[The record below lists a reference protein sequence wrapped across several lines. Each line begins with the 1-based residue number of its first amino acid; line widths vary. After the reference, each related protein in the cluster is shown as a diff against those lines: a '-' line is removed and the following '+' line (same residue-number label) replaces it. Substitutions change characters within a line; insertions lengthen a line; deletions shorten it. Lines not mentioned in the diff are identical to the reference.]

1 MVRIRNLHFGYS
13 RRVLQ
18 LENLSLDLRRGHIYG
33 LLGKNGAGKSTLLK
47 NLVGLAFPLSGTCE
61 VDGHAAARRRPATLE
76 DLFFLPEDVQ
86 VPPVSATQLA
96 ASTGVFY
103 PRFDVAAFHDYLRE
117 FDVPALARL
126 TTLSYG
132 QQKKALIAFA
142 LATNTGL
149 LVLDEPT
156 NGLDIPS
163 KAQFRKLV
171 AGALGEERCVIISTH
186 QVRDLDSLIDTVLVL
201 HQRRIVLNASL
212 DDLAEQLSFGTAPV
226 GAAVPEALYAAP
238 SVRGQQ
244 VIRPNQGGAFSKV
257 DLELL
262 FNALTGPDTT
272 LATYLTQLQLQHEPV
287 L

>member
-18 LENLSLDLRRGHIYG
+18 LENLNLDLQRGRIYG

-47 NLVGLAFPLSGTCE
+47 NIVGLAFPLAGTCE
-61 VDGHAAARRRPATLE
+61 LDGHPAAHRRPDTLQ

-86 VPPVSATQLA
+86 VPASTATQLA

-103 PRFDVAAFHDYLRE
+103 PRFDAGAYHEYLRE
-117 FDVPALARL
+117 LDVPSLTRL
-126 TTLSYG
+126 TALSYG
-132 QQKKALIAFA
+132 QQKKVLIAFA

-171 AGALGEERCVIISTH
+171 ARALSEERCVIISTH

-201 HQRRIVLNASL
+201 HERRVVLNATI
-212 DDLAEQLSFGTAPV
+212 DQLAEQLHFGTAPAGV
-226 GAAVPEALYAAP
+226 ASPEVLYAEP

-244 VIRPNQGGAFSKV
+244 VIRSNAGEAFSKV

-262 FNALTGPDTT
+262 FNALTGPSSAV
-272 LATYLTQLQLQHEPV
+272 ATYLTQLHHESV

>member
-18 LENLSLDLRRGHIYG
+18 LENLNLDLQRGRIYG

-47 NLVGLAFPLSGTCE
+47 NIVGLAFPLSGTCE
-61 VDGHAAARRRPATLE
+61 VSGHAAALRRPDTLQ
-76 DLFFLPEDVQ
+76 DLFFLPEEVQ
-86 VPPVSATQLA
+86 APAVTATELA

-103 PRFDVAAFHDYLRE
+103 PLFSEEAFLDYLRE
-117 FDVPALARL
+117 LEVPTHAKL
-126 TTLSYG
+126 TAMSFG

-171 AGALGEERCVIISTH
+171 ARALGEERCVIVSTH

-201 HQRRIVLNASL
+201 NQRRIVLNETIDQLS
-212 DDLAEQLSFGTAPV
+212 ERLSFGTAPV
-226 GAAVPEALYAAP
+226 GAPAADALYAEA

-244 VIRPNQGGAFSKV
+244 VIRPNHVGAYSKV

-262 FNALTGPDTT
+262 FNSLTGSESAV
-272 LATYLTQLQLQHEPV
+272 ATYLTQLQHEPV

>member
-13 RRVLQ
+13 RRTLQ
-18 LENLSLDLRRGHIYG
+18 LENLNLDLQKGRIYG

-47 NLVGLAFPLSGTCE
+47 NIVGLAFPISGTCE
-61 VDGHAAARRRPATLE
+61 VAGHAAALRRPDTLQ

-86 VPPVSATQLA
+86 VPASTATQLA
-96 ASTGVFY
+96 DSTGVFY
-103 PRFDVAAFHDYLRE
+103 PRFDAAAFQDYLRE
-117 FDVPALARL
+117 LDVPSMTKLTAL
-126 TTLSYG
+126 SFG
-132 QQKKALIAFA
+132 QQKKVLIAFA
-142 LATNTGL
+142 LATNTAL

-171 AGALGEERCVIISTH
+171 ARALGEERCVIISTH

-201 HQRRIVLNASL
+201 HQRRVVLNETI
-212 DDLAEQLSFGTAPV
+212 DQLAEQLSFGTAPM
-226 GAAVPEALYAAP
+226 GATPSDVLYAEP

-244 VIRPNQGGAFSKV
+244 VIRPNHAGAYSKV

-262 FNALTGPDTT
+262 FNALTGTESAV
-272 LATYLTQLQLQHEPV
+272 ATYLTQAQHAPV

>member
-18 LENLSLDLRRGHIYG
+18 LENLNLDLLRGRIYG

-47 NLVGLAFPLSGTCE
+47 NIVGLAFPQAGTCE
-61 VDGHAAARRRPATLE
+61 LDGHAAARRRPDTLQ

-86 VPPVSATQLA
+86 VPPVTATQLA

-103 PRFDVAAFHDYLRE
+103 PRFEVGAFHEYLRE
-117 FDVPALARL
+117 LDVPSLTRL
-126 TTLSYG
+126 TALSYG
-132 QQKKALIAFA
+132 QQKKVLIAFA
-142 LATNTGL
+142 LATNTSL

-171 AGALGEERCVIISTH
+171 ARTLGEERCVIISTH

-201 HQRRIVLNASL
+201 HERRVVLNETIDQLS
-212 DDLAEQLSFGTAPV
+212 EQLSFGTVPV
-226 GAAVPEALYAAP
+226 GTAAPEVLYAEVAA
-238 SVRGQQ
+238 RGQQ
-244 VIRPNQGGAFSKV
+244 VIRPNHAGAYSKV

-262 FNALTGPDTT
+262 FNALTGPQS
-272 LATYLTQLQLQHEPV
+272 AVASYLTQRQHEPA

>member
-13 RRVLQ
+13 RRTLQ
-18 LENLSLDLRRGHIYG
+18 LENLNLDLQRGRIYG

-47 NLVGLAFPLSGTCE
+47 NIVGLAFPQSGSCE
-61 VDGHAAARRRPATLE
+61 LDGHAAARRRPDTLQ

-86 VPPVSATQLA
+86 VPPVTATQLA

-103 PRFDVAAFHDYLRE
+103 PRFEAGAFHEYLRE
-117 FDVPALARL
+117 LDVPSL
-126 TTLSYG
+126 TQLTALSYG
-132 QQKKALIAFA
+132 QQKKVMIAFA
-142 LATNTGL
+142 LATNTSL
-149 LVLDEPT
+149 LVMDEPT

-171 AGALGEERCVIISTH
+171 ARALGEERCVIISTH

-201 HQRRIVLNASL
+201 HERRVVLNETIDQL
-212 DDLAEQLSFGTAPV
+212 GEQFSFGTVPV
-226 GAAVPEALYAAP
+226 GAPTPDALYAEVSA
-238 SVRGQQ
+238 RGQQ
-244 VIRPNQGGAFSKV
+244 IIRPNHAGAYSKV

-262 FNALTGPDTT
+262 FNALTGPQP
-272 LATYLTQLQLQHEPV
+272 AIISYLTQRQHEPA

>member
-18 LENLSLDLRRGHIYG
+18 LENLSLDLHRGRIYG

-47 NLVGLAFPLSGTCE
+47 NIVGVAFPRAGSCE
-61 VDGHAAARRRPATLE
+61 VAGYAAARRRPDTLQ

-86 VPPVSATQLA
+86 APAVTAAQLA

-103 PRFDVAAFHDYLRE
+103 PRFDEGKFHDYLRE
-117 FDVPALARL
+117 LEVPTLARL
-126 TTLSYG
+126 TALSFG
-132 QQKKALIAFA
+132 QQKKALLAFA

-171 AGALGEERCVIISTH
+171 AGALSDERCIIISTH
-186 QVRDLDSLIDTVLVL
+186 QVRDLDSLLDTVLVL
-201 HQRRIVLNASL
+201 HQRRIVLNETI
-212 DDLAEQLSFGTAPV
+212 DRLAEQLSFGTAPAGTV
-226 GAAVPEALYAAP
+226 GAEALYAEP

-244 VIRPNQGGAFSKV
+244 VIRPNHAGAFSKV

-262 FNALTGPDTT
+262 FNALVGENSNV
-272 LATYLTQLQLQHEPV
+272 ASYLTQLQHEPV

>member
-13 RRVLQ
+13 RRVPQ
-18 LENLSLDLRRGHIYG
+18 LEDLSLDLTKGRIYG

-47 NLVGLAFPLSGTCE
+47 NIVGLAFPQAGVCE
-61 VDGHAAARRRPATLE
+61 VGGHAAALRRPDTLQ
-76 DLFFLPEDVQ
+76 DIFFLPEEVQ
-86 VPPVSATQLA
+86 VPAVTATRLA
-96 ASTGVFY
+96 ASTGGFY
-103 PRFDVAAFHDYLRE
+103 PQFSEAAFQEYLRE
-117 FDVPALARL
+117 LDVPPLVRL
-126 TTLSYG
+126 TALSYG

-201 HQRRIVLNASL
+201 HQRRIVLNETV
-212 DDLAEQLSFGTAPV
+212 DQLAEQLSFGTAPV
-226 GAAVPEALYAAP
+226 GATEAEVLYAEP

-244 VIRPNQGGAFSKV
+244 VIRPNHAGGYSKV

-262 FNALTGPDTT
+262 FNALTGRES
-272 LATYLTQLQLQHEPV
+272 AVASYLTHLQHEPA

>member
-103 PRFDVAAFHDYLRE
+103 PRFDAAAFHDYLRE

>member
-18 LENLSLDLRRGHIYG
+18 LENLNLDLRRGHIYG

-61 VDGHAAARRRPATLE
+61 VNGYAAARRRPATLE

-86 VPPVSATQLA
+86 VPPVTATQLA
-96 ASTGVFY
+96 ASTGSFY
-103 PRFDVAAFHDYLRE
+103 PRFDAAAFHEYLRE
-117 FDVPALARL
+117 LEVPALARL
-126 TTLSYG
+126 PALSYG

-163 KAQFRKLV
+163 KAQFRELV

-226 GAAVPEALYAAP
+226 GAAVPDALYAAP

-244 VIRPNQGGAFSKV
+244 VIRPSQGGAFSKV

-262 FNALTGPDTT
+262 FNALTGPQSGV
-272 LATYLTQLQLQHEPV
+272 ATYLTQRQLQHEPV

>member
-18 LENLSLDLRRGHIYG
+18 LENLNLDLQRGHIYG

-47 NLVGLAFPLSGTCE
+47 NLVGLAFPVSGTCE
-61 VDGHAAARRRPATLE
+61 VDGHAAALRRPDTLQ
-76 DLFFLPEDVQ
+76 DLFFLPEEVQ
-86 VPPVSATQLA
+86 APPITAPQLA
-96 ASTGVFY
+96 ADTGVFY
-103 PRFDVAAFHDYLRE
+103 PKFSESAFFDYLRE
-117 FDVPALARL
+117 FDVSTHAKL
-126 TTLSYG
+126 TTMSFG
-132 QQKKALIAFA
+132 QQKKTMIAFA

-171 AGALGEERCVIISTH
+171 AGALSEERCVIISTH

-201 HQRRIVLNASL
+201 HQRRVVLNASI
-212 DDLAEQLSFGTAPV
+212 DQLAEQLTFGTAPA
-226 GAAVPEALYAAP
+226 GSEPADALYAETTF
-238 SVRGQQ
+238 RGQQ
-244 VIRPNQGGAFSKV
+244 LIRPNHGGAYSKV

-262 FNALTGPDTT
+262 FNALVAPDSPLT
-272 LATYLTQLQLQHEPV
+272 TYLTQARHEPV
-287 L
+287 V

>member
-18 LENLSLDLRRGHIYG
+18 LENLNLSLERGRIYG

-47 NLVGLAFPLSGTCE
+47 NMVGLAFPLAGTCE
-61 VDGHAAARRRPATLE
+61 VDGNAASRRLPSTLQ

-86 VPPVSATQLA
+86 APPISATQLA
-96 ASTGVFY
+96 ANTGVFY
-103 PRFDVAAFHDYLRE
+103 PRFDEAAFHSYLRE
-117 FDVPALARL
+117 LDVPSHIRL
-126 TTLSYG
+126 TALSFG
-132 QQKKALIAFA
+132 QQKKVFIAFA

-163 KAQFRKLV
+163 KMQFRKLV
-171 AGALGEERCVIISTH
+171 AGALGEDRCVIISTH

-201 HQRRIVLNASL
+201 HERRIVLNETIDA
-212 DDLAEQLSFGTAPV
+212 LAEKLHFGTAPAGV
-226 GAAVPEALYAAP
+226 ASPDVLYAEP

-244 VIRPNQGGAFSKV
+244 VIRPGDGERYTKV

-262 FNALTGPDTT
+262 FNALTGPQSAV
-272 LATYLTQLQLQHEPV
+272 ATYLTQLQLQHEPV
-287 L
+287 R

>member
-18 LENLSLDLRRGHIYG
+18 LENLSLDLERGHIYG

-61 VDGHAAARRRPATLE
+61 VDGHAAARRRPDTLQ
-76 DLFFLPEDVQ
+76 DLFFLPEEVQ
-86 VPPVSATQLA
+86 APPITARQLA
-96 ASTGVFY
+96 ADTGSFY
-103 PRFDVAAFHDYLRE
+103 PRFDNAAFERYLGE
-117 FDVPALARL
+117 FEVVPHVK
-126 TTLSYG
+126 LSTMSFG
-132 QQKKALIAFA
+132 QQKKTLIAFA

-171 AGALGEERCVIISTH
+171 AGALSEERCVIISTH

-201 HQRRIVLNASL
+201 NQRRVVLNASL
-212 DDLAEQLSFGTAPV
+212 DDLAEQLSFGPVPAGTTAADV
-226 GAAVPEALYAAP
+226 LYAETTY
-238 SVRGQQ
+238 RGEQG
-244 VIRPNQGGAFSKV
+244 IRPSAGEAYSKV

-262 FNALTGPDTT
+262 FNALIAPNSPLT
-272 LATYLTQLQLQHEPV
+272 TYLSRRHEPAV
-287 L
+287 

>member
-13 RRVLQ
+13 RRTLQ
-18 LENLSLDLRRGHIYG
+18 LENLNLDLQRGRIYG

-47 NLVGLAFPLSGTCE
+47 NIVGLAFPQSGSCE
-61 VDGHAAARRRPATLE
+61 LDGHAAARRRPDTLQ

-86 VPPVSATQLA
+86 VPPVTATQLA

-103 PRFDVAAFHDYLRE
+103 PRFEAGAFHEYLRE
-117 FDVPALARL
+117 LDVPSL
-126 TTLSYG
+126 TQLTALSYG
-132 QQKKALIAFA
+132 QQKKVMIAFA
-142 LATNTGL
+142 LATNTSL
-149 LVLDEPT
+149 LVMDEPT

-171 AGALGEERCVIISTH
+171 ARALGEERCVIISTH

-201 HQRRIVLNASL
+201 HERRVVLNETIDQL
-212 DDLAEQLSFGTAPV
+212 GEQFSFGTVPV
-226 GAAVPEALYAAP
+226 GAPTPDALYAEVSA
-238 SVRGQQ
+238 RGQQ
-244 VIRPNQGGAFSKV
+244 IIRPNHAGAYSKV

-262 FNALTGPDTT
+262 FNALTGPQPAITS
-272 LATYLTQLQLQHEPV
+272 YLTQRQHEPA

>member
-18 LENLSLDLRRGHIYG
+18 LENLNLDLRRGHIYG

-47 NLVGLAFPLSGTCE
+47 NLVGLAFPRSGTCE
-61 VDGHAAARRRPATLE
+61 IEGHAAAHRRPATLE

-86 VPPVSATQLA
+86 VPPVTASQLA

-103 PRFDVAAFHDYLRE
+103 PRFDAAAFHEHLRE
-117 FDVPALARL
+117 LEVPALVRL
-126 TTLSYG
+126 PTLSYG

-142 LATNTGL
+142 LATNTSL

-171 AGALGEERCVIISTH
+171 AGALGEERCVVISTH

-201 HQRRIVLNASL
+201 HERRIVLNTSL
-212 DDLAEQLSFGTAPV
+212 DDLAEQLSFGTAPA
-226 GAAVPEALYAAP
+226 GAAVPGVLYSAP

-244 VIRPNQGGAFSKV
+244 VIQPNHGGAFSKV

-262 FNALTGPDTT
+262 FNALTSLESGV
-272 LATYLTQLQLQHEPV
+272 ATYLTQRQLQYEPV

>member
-18 LENLSLDLRRGHIYG
+18 LENLNLDLDKGRIYG

-47 NLVGLAFPLSGTCE
+47 NIVGLAFPLSGTCE
-61 VDGHAAARRRPATLE
+61 VGGHAAAQRRPDTLQ

-86 VPPVSATQLA
+86 VPAVTATQLA
-96 ASTGVFY
+96 ASTGGFY
-103 PRFDVAAFHDYLRE
+103 PRFDEAAFHEYLRE
-117 FDVPALARL
+117 LDVPSL
-126 TTLSYG
+126 TKLTALSYG
-132 QQKKALIAFA
+132 QQKKVMIAFA

-163 KAQFRKLV
+163 KTQFRKLV
-171 AGALGEERCVIISTH
+171 ARALGEERCVIISTH

-201 HQRRIVLNASL
+201 HERRVVLNATI
-212 DDLAEQLSFGTAPV
+212 DQLAERLWFGTVPA
-226 GAAVPEALYAAP
+226 GAASPAVLYAEPA
-238 SVRGQQ
+238 VRGQHA
-244 VIRPNQGGAFSKV
+244 IRASDGETFSKV

-262 FNALTGPDTT
+262 FNALTGNDSGV
-272 LATYLTQLQLQHEPV
+272 ATYLTQLQHEPV

>member
-18 LENLSLDLRRGHIYG
+18 LENLNLDLQRGRIYG

-47 NLVGLAFPLSGTCE
+47 NIVGLAFPLSGTCE
-61 VDGHAAARRRPATLE
+61 VNGHASARRRPDTLQ
-76 DLFFLPEDVQ
+76 DLFFLPEEVQ
-86 VPPVSATQLA
+86 APAVTATQLA
-96 ASTGVFY
+96 ANTGIFY
-103 PRFDVAAFHDYLRE
+103 PHFSEETFLDYLRE
-117 FDVPALARL
+117 LEVPTHAKL
-126 TTLSYG
+126 TAMSFG

-171 AGALGEERCVIISTH
+171 ARALGEERCVIISTH

-201 HQRRIVLNASL
+201 HQRRIVLNETI
-212 DDLAEQLSFGTAPV
+212 DQLAEQLIFGTAPV
-226 GAAVPEALYAAP
+226 GAPAADALYAEA

-244 VIRPNQGGAFSKV
+244 VIRPNHGGAYSKV
-257 DLELL
+257 DLEIL
-262 FNALTGPDTT
+262 FNSLVGSESAV
-272 LATYLTQLQLQHEPV
+272 ATYLTHLPHEP
-287 L
+287 LL

>member
-13 RRVLQ
+13 RRTLQ
-18 LENLSLDLRRGHIYG
+18 LENLNLDLQRGRIYG

-47 NLVGLAFPLSGTCE
+47 NIVGLAFPVSGTCE
-61 VDGHAAARRRPATLE
+61 VDGHAAARRRPDTLQ

-86 VPPVSATQLA
+86 VPAITATQLA
-96 ASTGVFY
+96 AGTGGFY
-103 PRFDVAAFHDYLRE
+103 PRFDAAAFHDYLRE
-117 FDVPALARL
+117 LDVPALTKL
-126 TTLSYG
+126 TALSFG
-132 QQKKALIAFA
+132 QQKKVLIAFA

-171 AGALGEERCVIISTH
+171 ARALGEERCVIISTH

-201 HQRRIVLNASL
+201 HERRVVLNATI
-212 DDLAEQLSFGTAPV
+212 DELAERLHFGTAPA
-226 GAAVPEALYAAP
+226 GAAVPEALYAEP

-244 VIRPNQGGAFSKV
+244 VIRPNGGEAFSKV
-257 DLELL
+257 DLEIL
-262 FNALTGPDTT
+262 FNALTGPKSA
-272 LATYLTQLQLQHEPV
+272 LATYLTHLQHEPV

>member
-18 LENLSLDLRRGHIYG
+18 LENLSLDLEKGHIYG

-47 NLVGLAFPLSGTCE
+47 NIAGLAFPLSGTCE
-61 VDGHAAARRRPATLE
+61 VAGYAAARRRPATLQE
-76 DLFFLPEDVQ
+76 LFFLPEDVQ
-86 VPPVSATQLA
+86 APPVSATQLA

-103 PRFDVAAFHDYLRE
+103 PHFDAAAFQNYLRE
-117 FDVPALARL
+117 LDVPAHAHLPA
-126 TTLSYG
+126 LSYG

-201 HQRRIVLNASL
+201 HQRHLLLNETI
-212 DDLAEQLSFGTAPV
+212 DNLADKLSFGSAPA
-226 GAAVPEALYAAP
+226 GAAGADVLYSEP

-244 VIRPNQGGAFSKV
+244 VIRPNLTAGEHYTKV

-262 FNALTGPDTT
+262 FNALTGPST
-272 LATYLTQLQLQHEPV
+272 AVASYLTNPHHEPA

>member
-47 NLVGLAFPLSGTCE
+47 NIVGLAFPLSGTCE
-61 VDGHAAARRRPATLE
+61 VAGHAARRRPATLE

-103 PRFDVAAFHDYLRE
+103 PRFDAAAFHEYLRE
-117 FDVPALARL
+117 LDVPALTRL
-126 TTLSYG
+126 TALSYG
-132 QQKKALIAFA
+132 QQKKALIAIA
-142 LATNTGL
+142 LATNTSL

-171 AGALGEERCVIISTH
+171 AGALGEDRCVIISTH

-201 HQRRIVLNASL
+201 HQRRIVLNASI
-212 DDLAEQLSFGTAPV
+212 DELADKLSFGTAPV
-226 GAAVPEALYAAP
+226 GAAAPEALYAER
-238 SVRGQQ
+238 SVRGRQ
-244 VIRPNQGGAFSKV
+244 VIRPNHNGGGSKV

-272 LATYLTQLQLQHEPV
+272 LATYLTQFQLQHEPA

>member
-13 RRVLQ
+13 RRALQ
-18 LENLSLDLRRGHIYG
+18 LENLNLDLQRGRIYG

-47 NLVGLAFPLSGTCE
+47 NIVGLAFPVSGTCE
-61 VDGHAAARRRPATLE
+61 LDGHAAARRRPDTLQ

-86 VPPVSATQLA
+86 VPAITATQLA
-96 ASTGVFY
+96 AGTGGFY
-103 PRFDVAAFHDYLRE
+103 PRFDAAAYHDYLRE
-117 FDVPALARL
+117 LEVPASAKL
-126 TTLSYG
+126 TALSFG
-132 QQKKALIAFA
+132 QQKKVLIAFA

-171 AGALGEERCVIISTH
+171 ARALGEERCVIISTH

-201 HQRRIVLNASL
+201 HERRVVLNATI
-212 DDLAEQLSFGTAPV
+212 DDLAERLHFGTAPA
-226 GAAVPEALYAAP
+226 GAAVPEALYAEP

-244 VIRPNQGGAFSKV
+244 VIRPNQGETFSKV
-257 DLELL
+257 DLEIL
-262 FNALTGPDTT
+262 FNALTGT
-272 LATYLTQLQLQHEPV
+272 
-287 L
+287 

>member
-13 RRVLQ
+13 RRELQ
-18 LENLSLDLRRGHIYG
+18 LENLSLDLLPGRIYG

-47 NLVGLAFPLSGTCE
+47 NIVGLAFPLSGTCE
-61 VDGHAAARRRPATLE
+61 VGGQAVAQRRPDTLQ
-76 DLFFLPEDVQ
+76 DLFFLPEEVQ
-86 VPPVSATQLA
+86 VPATTATQLA

-103 PRFDVAAFHDYLRE
+103 PRFDAVAFHDYLHE
-117 FDVPALARL
+117 LDVPATTKL
-126 TTLSYG
+126 TALSYG
-132 QQKKALIAFA
+132 QQKKVMIAFA

-163 KAQFRKLV
+163 KVQFRKLV
-171 AGALGEERCVIISTH
+171 ARALGDDRCVIISTH

-201 HQRRIVLNASL
+201 HQRRVVLNETIDQLS
-212 DDLAEQLSFGTAPV
+212 EQLHFGTAPA
-226 GAAVPEALYAAP
+226 GASPEALYAEP
-238 SVRGQQ
+238 SVRGQD
-244 VIRPNQGGAFSKV
+244 VIRPNQEGAYSKV

-262 FNALTGPDTT
+262 FNALTGKESAV
-272 LATYLTQLQLQHEPV
+272 ATYLTQLHHEPA

>member
-13 RRVLQ
+13 RRTLQ
-18 LENLSLDLRRGHIYG
+18 LENLHLDLQKGRIYG

-47 NLVGLAFPLSGTCE
+47 NIVGLAFPLSGTCE
-61 VDGHAAARRRPATLE
+61 VSGHAAARRRPDTLQ

-86 VPPVSATQLA
+86 VPAVTATQLA
-96 ASTGVFY
+96 ASTGIFY
-103 PRFDVAAFHDYLRE
+103 PRFDTAAFHEYLRE
-117 FDVPALARL
+117 LDVPSL
-126 TTLSYG
+126 TKLTALSYG
-132 QQKKALIAFA
+132 QQKKVMIAFA

-163 KAQFRKLV
+163 KSQFRKLV
-171 AGALGEERCVIISTH
+171 ARALGEERCVIISTH

-201 HQRRIVLNASL
+201 HERRIVLNATI
-212 DDLAEQLSFGTAPV
+212 DQLAEQLWFGTVPAGPT
-226 GAAVPEALYAAP
+226 APEALYAEP

-244 VIRPNQGGAFSKV
+244 IIRPNQGGAFSKV

-262 FNALTGPDTT
+262 FNALTGTSSALT
-272 LATYLTQLQLQHEPV
+272 TYLTQLQHHYEPV

>member
-1 MVRIRNLHFGYS
+1 MVHIRNLHFGYS

-18 LENLSLDLRRGHIYG
+18 LENLSLDLEKGHIYG

-47 NLVGLAFPLSGTCE
+47 NMVGLAFPLSGTCE
-61 VDGHAAARRRPATLE
+61 VAGHAAALRRPDTLQE
-76 DLFFLPEDVQ
+76 LFFLPEDVQ
-86 VPPVSATQLA
+86 APPVTATQLA

-103 PRFDVAAFHDYLRE
+103 PRFDAAAFHEYLRE
-117 FDVPALARL
+117 LEVPAHTRL
-126 TTLSYG
+126 TALSFG

-156 NGLDIPS
+156 NGLDIPG

-171 AGALGEERCVIISTH
+171 AGALGAERCVIISTH

-201 HQRRIVLNASL
+201 HQRRLVLNETIDSL
-212 DDLAEQLSFGTAPV
+212 ADKLSFGSAPA
-226 GAAVPEALYAAP
+226 GADALYAEP

-244 VIRPNQGGAFSKV
+244 VIRPNHGERYTKV

-262 FNALTGPDTT
+262 FNALTGPST
-272 LATYLTQLQLQHEPV
+272 AVASYLTNPHHEPA

>member
-18 LENLSLDLRRGHIYG
+18 LENLSLELVRGRIYG

-61 VDGHAAARRRPATLE
+61 VDGHAAALRRPDTLQ
-76 DLFFLPEDVQ
+76 DLFFLPEDVR
-86 VPPVSATQLA
+86 VPAVTATQLA
-96 ASTGVFY
+96 RSTSGFY
-103 PRFDVAAFHDYLRE
+103 PRFDEAAFHEYLRE
-117 FDVPALARL
+117 LDVPSLTKL
-126 TTLSYG
+126 TTLSFG
-132 QQKKALIAFA
+132 QQKKVLIAFA

-171 AGALGEERCVIISTH
+171 ARTLGEERCVVISTH
-186 QVRDLDSLIDTVLVL
+186 QVRDLDNLIDTVLVL
-201 HQRRIVLNASL
+201 HERRIVLNKTL
-212 DDLAEQLSFGTAPV
+212 DELTDIISFGTAPA
-226 GAAVPEALYAAP
+226 GAASPEVLYAEP

-244 VIRPNQGGAFSKV
+244 VIRPNHGGTFSKV

-262 FNALTGPDTT
+262 FNALTGPSAA
-272 LATYLTQLQLQHEPV
+272 LASHLHQHQHEPV
-287 L
+287 I